1 MLVNA
6 EKEKGFPLTQEEVM
20 KIAEDCTCIRMNYSD
35 FIELSENRGYQDIS
49 PEYAW
54 EDWLAIKEFI
64 VN

>member
-1 MLVNA
+1 M
-6 EKEKGFPLTQEEVM
+6 TQEEVM